1 MSASISTV
9 ICARRYAYGAGGE
22 LGAGMCGV
30 VPALVNMVEEPV
42 AFAELHD
49 NPVASRQQ
57 AATDGG
63 GLAGGGAVNLQ
74 LFVGARFVAA
84 WT

>member
-1 MSASISTV
+1 MSASTV

-22 LGAGMCGV
+22 LGASVCGT
-30 VPALVNMVEEPV
+30 VPTLADMAEEPV

-57 AATDGG
+57 AATDGC

-74 LFVGARFVAA
+74 LFMGARFMAT